1 MRKIAIKYNPYRL
14 ETDITIDGAAPKAN
28 SRLNFGARRLQEWI
42 ETLPQ
47 LLVEECNT
55 KEYEMTFH
63 GTLLDYED
71 VEAMAQDAAKQ
82 GINIALTH
90 IPAKE
95 VADKEEAIS
104 QIFSDIQ
111 AGPFAELKQP
121 DVVKAFN
128 LAKSSDFPVNV
139 VATMSAGKS
148 TLINALLRQKLM
160 PAKQEACTATIT
172 EIRDNDSGHFMARV
186 YDKDGKLI
194 KVHPE
199 LTFDIMD
206 QLNSDTNVSTIR
218 AEGDIPFLTAEDV
231 ALVLVD
237 TPGPNN
243 SRDPEHKKATY
254 KMLSESSK
262 TVVLYI
268 MNATQLAVNDDE
280 NLLSHVAE
288 SMRVGGKQSRDRFI
302 FVVNKLDDFKK
313 GEDSVDAALNKVRAY
328 LHDYGIDDPNIYPA
342 SALTALNIRTL
353 LDKDEDEVA
362 DDDLDA
368 YEEAELKVKRFNRNS
383 EMHFEQYAPLTP
395 SMRGQIDTM
404 LAEAK
409 TNKDANAEALIHCGI
424 IPIELAIQTYVRKY
438 AKTAK
443 IKNIVDTFSKKLE
456 SAHSFE
462 STKQEIAQN
471 QDKQKEILATID
483 HINKKLASGASA
495 KKFKEQ
501 IDKINYDDEIKKA
514 EEKVVNKA
522 QTDIQNQI
530 HGSAFDKMSKRDAEM
545 MCTSFARFADNLQA
559 EVQVQLEE
567 LINKHIYKNANDL
580 LEQCS
585 NKLSELAE
593 DIQVGG
599 VAIAPFAIMNGDMTT
614 DAQALIND
622 LTTTEKVKVGEE
634 WVENTNK
641 RWWKPWTWFQEKGHF
656 RDVYEDREYVNG
668 TRLAEQFFTPIQE
681 LLYAN
686 GMAAVEYAKEQ
697 TRVIKREFA
706 KKFDELDRVLQDKLK
721 ELGEYAS
728 DQKNVEK
735 RIQET
740 KARLAWLE
748 DIKNRTSAILDI

>member
-1 MRKIAIKYNPYRL
+1 
-14 ETDITIDGAAPKAN
+14 
-28 SRLNFGARRLQEWI
+28 
-42 ETLPQ
+42 
-47 LLVEECNT
+47 
-55 KEYEMTFH
+55 
-63 GTLLDYED
+63 
-71 VEAMAQDAAKQ
+71 
-82 GINIALTH
+82 
-90 IPAKE
+90 
-95 VADKEEAIS
+95 
-104 QIFSDIQ
+104 
-111 AGPFAELKQP
+111 
-121 DVVKAFN
+121 
-128 LAKSSDFPVNV
+128 
-139 VATMSAGKS
+139 
-148 TLINALLRQKLM
+148 
-160 PAKQEACTATIT
+160 
-172 EIRDNDSGHFMARV
+172 MARV

-353 LDKDEDEVA
+353 LDKDEDEVT

-580 LEQCS
+580 LEQYS

-668 TRLAEQFFTPIQE
+668 TRLAEQFFTPMQE